1 MILSKKVNLFEHQE
15 QMYNAMKRNSRGI
28 LQAPTGSGKT
38 YPQAAIIKD
47 YIVKGNS
54 IVVVSSPRIGLSNQ
68 LSSVVE
74 SYLAGE
80 EILPNLYT
88 NLLMH
93 SGAGVELTDEDMT
106 LEEIKTLSVRGSEI
120 EATTFVERLYTLID
134 YCNSNNSTLVIY
146 TTYHST
152 EKVFEAIN
160 RKGNKVDLHINDEA
174 HYLTREDFNPIL
186 DNTQADKRFFFTATP
201 IISASDSG
209 RGMNNSEKFGNQ
221 IYALGT
227 KKAIELDLIVKP
239 KALLIKSRLNNLSQ
253 QDIDKEVSELVYEGF
268 KSTRAEFQY
277 LGAKMLVASRGA
289 IQIQNFINSEE
300 YNTLLSEGV
309 EILTVHSNKDLLT
322 YNGETITR
330 QKFEELK
337 NKLGKDI
344 DVELIIMHYDILS
357 EGIDIPGLLSVLI
370 LRELKLAKFLQT
382 IGRVLRV
389 YRENPSL
396 KEFGLVMFPDIIP
409 SDNDSVASF
418 SQMLINLQ
426 KEGFLSTQELIDAK
440 KAGLPKDDDNDV
452 REQKKTLSLSEH
464 LDMQIFSQSLELIEV
479 DVSF

>member
-1 MILSKKVNLFEHQE
+1 MTLSKKVNLYEHQE
-15 QMYNAMKRNSRGI
+15 QMYNAMKRNSSGI

-47 YIVKGNS
+47 YVTKGNS
-54 IVVVSSPRIGLSNQ
+54 VVVVSSPRIGLSNQ

-74 SYLAGE
+74 SYLLGE
-80 EILPNLYT
+80 EVSSNLYT
-88 NLLMH
+88 SLLMH

-120 EATTFVERLYTLID
+120 EATTSVERLYTLID
-134 YCNSNNSTLVIY
+134 FCSTNNSTLVIY

-152 EKVFEAIN
+152 EKVFEAID
-160 RKGNKVDLHINDEA
+160 RKGKKVDLHINDEA
-174 HYLTREDFNPIL
+174 HYLTREDFNTIL

-201 IISASDSG
+201 IVSASDSG

-239 KALLIKSRLNNLSQ
+239 KALLIKSQLNNLSQ
-253 QDIDKEVSELVYEGF
+253 QDIDNEVGELVYEGF
-268 KSTRAEFQY
+268 KNTRTEFQY

-300 YNTLLSEGV
+300 YKTLLSEGV

-337 NKLGKDI
+337 NKLGRDI
-344 DVELIIMHYDILS
+344 NTELIIMHYDILS
-357 EGIDIPGLLSVLI
+357 EGIDIPGLLSVII

-389 YRENPSL
+389 YRDNPSL
-396 KEFGLVMFPDIIP
+396 KEFGLVMFPDIIS
-409 SDNDSVASF
+409 SDNDSVANF
-418 SQMLINLQ
+418 TRMLYNLIQ
-426 KEGFLSTQELIDAK
+426 EGFLSTQELDESLR
-440 KAGLPKDDDNDV
+440 AGLPEEDLDDLV
-452 REQKKTLSLSEH
+452 EQGALFKVSEEIDMMLYTSSLDSME
-464 LDMQIFSQSLELIEV
+464 
-479 DVSF
+479 VSF